1 MEEYLKSLK
10 MQIKSL
16 RRQITRENR
25 ELQDMSKSLNNDISA
40 FSIESSVG
48 FMKVN
53 MDHLVEAST
62 KLAQLEDVYSSL
74 MYIQKQK

>member
-10 MQIKSL
+10 MQIKVL

-25 ELQDMSKSLNNDISA
+25 ELQDMSKRLNNDISA

-48 FMKVN
+48 FMETH
-53 MDHLVEAST
+53 MDYLVKAST

-74 MYIQKQK
+74 MYVQKQK

>member
-1 MEEYLKSLK
+1 MEEYLRSLK
-10 MQIKSL
+10 FKIKSL

-25 ELQDMSKSLNNDISA
+25 ELQGMSKSLKDDISA
-40 FSIESSVG
+40 FSIEDSVG
-48 FMKVN
+48 SMKSR

-74 MYIQKQK
+74 MYVQRQK